1 MVPLYYLLYQV
12 KNRLE
17 YWIAKV
23 DDDHYYLSNK
33 LKDFNSE
40 YEKYILVE
48 RYIRREDIKD
58 EINKK
63 QFHVFNPKYDD
74 IIVKETFFKSNKSR
88 TNVLFNNDLDL
99 FNNILD
105 NTDYSEKISKKD
117 NLNKKENTDSSN
129 YDTDEEIDDIINKK
143 TNNSSNL
150 NNKKKFK
157 ERF

>member
-1 MVPLYYLLYQV
+1 
-12 KNRLE
+12 
-17 YWIAKV
+17 
-23 DDDHYYLSNK
+23 
-33 LKDFNSE
+33 
-40 YEKYILVE
+40 
-48 RYIRREDIKD
+48 
-58 EINKK
+58 
-63 QFHVFNPKYDD
+63 
-74 IIVKETFFKSNKSR
+74 VKETFFKSNKSR